1 MSSRIILEIPWELEN
16 WKTMKEAKRR
26 FDCNEQMVIGSGSPQ
41 LCAKGSEG
49 RIARKG
55 VTERIKD

>member
-1 MSSRIILEIPWELEN
+1 
-16 WKTMKEAKRR
+16 MKEAKRR